1 MLTQSLGGMDWTA
14 TPRLWRMVTAKM
26 DSSLLTCQGCPDAT
40 RSICE
45 LEQVGGHCRDRAGTR
60 MCVPGLAVGGGAGPG
75 CATRLP
81 LHPLQGNSIKSVA
94 RQQHQVRCKT
104 TASSPLQ
111 GNSIKSVARQQHQV
125 RCTLG
130 YSHLPYLLPS
140 PRAPLPSSAWL
151 ASHWAVAQGRELG
164 LSTNNPPSP
173 VALAKCQPPAH
184 HASTGNDLH
193 QAPDSLAVLLHTYP

>member
-45 LEQVGGHCRDRAGTR
+45 LEQVGGHCRGRVGTR

-111 GNSIKSVARQQHQV
+111 GNSIKSVAHSAIHTCLTFYPVLGRHFQAQLGSLLTGLWLRGGSWDCLQTIHHHQW
-125 RCTLG
+125 
-130 YSHLPYLLPS
+130 H
-140 PRAPLPSSAWL
+140 
-151 ASHWAVAQGRELG
+151 
-164 LSTNNPPSP
+164 
-173 VALAKCQPPAH
+173 
-184 HASTGNDLH
+184 
-193 QAPDSLAVLLHTYP
+193 